1 MTKKWIAGMLGAA
14 AMALST
20 GALAQMTPS
29 FYAGVE
35 LGSSDFGSETDTLMK
50 AFGGFQFHPNIAV
63 EVGYGFLYDKGATEV
78 TALEIVG
85 VGMYQVAPQ
94 LSVLGKLGFANVEV
108 DVAGTSDDKVELVF
122 GVGAQYDVQRNLGVR
137 VEWQRYTDFGGGALG
152 GVDDQDVVWLSAIYR
167 FR

>member
-1 MTKKWIAGMLGAA
+1 MTKKWIMAMLGAA

-20 GALAQMTPS
+20 GAFAQMSPS

-35 LGSSDFGSETDTLMK
+35 LGSSDLGSETDTAIK

-63 EVGYGFLYDKGATEV
+63 ELGYGFLYDKGATEV
-78 TALEIVG
+78 TALELVG

-94 LSVLGKLGFANVEV
+94 LSVLGKLGFASVEV

-122 GVGAQYDVQRNLGVR
+122 GVGAQYDVMRNLSAR
-137 VEWQRYTDFGGGALG
+137 LMLTRYNTSDAVDVISVAAL
-152 GVDDQDVVWLSAIYR
+152 WR
-167 FR
+167 F